1 MGWKLNN
8 STLGQRDCGIEIQ
21 QIQDWDS
28 EIFWM
33 ETQQFHLGTVR
44 FLGCKLNNFRF
55 GQWDFFFFFFIS
67 VLVPKF
73 TWKAAA
79 RAVGDF
85 MEWILCFSEV
95 PQDLHCQGSNQNLIS
110 AGDSWQQLC
119 TAQDG
124 ICASEQTLTTSQNL
138 FEMHFLSLLERQRK
152 KKKNRRRKK
161 QHWRELSHKSVWYE
175 PGDLKNQSWQLFY

>member
-55 GQWDFFFFFFIS
+55 GQWDFFFFFYKCSCAQIHLKGCSQGCGGFHGMDF
-67 VLVPKF
+67 VLLWSSTGAALSGQQPKSDF
-73 TWKAAA
+73 CRWFLAAA
-79 RAVGDF
+79 LHSTG
-85 MEWILCFSEV
+85 WNLCIWANFDNIPE
-95 PQDLHCQGSNQNLIS
+95 LIWNAFLVI
-110 AGDSWQQLC
+110 AGE
-119 TAQDG
+119 T
-124 ICASEQTLTTSQNL
+124 E
-138 FEMHFLSLLERQRK
+138 K